1 MRKKK
6 KLTLLAVGLA
16 FAFVRAQAMGQASKA
31 PDLDLRSSF
40 VGGNLTCTQSALIIR
55 VPAPLM
61 ERAKVKARLAVLLR
75 EGLHD
80 EANGI
85 VNVAREKEIRKLAN
99 KLRSEGDKAQ

>member
-6 KLTLLAVGLA
+6 NFTPLAVGLA
-16 FAFVRAQAMGQASKA
+16 FAFVSAQASKV
-31 PDLDLRSSF
+31 PDLDLKSSF
-40 VGGNLTCTQSALIIR
+40 AGGNLTCTQSAPTIR

-75 EGLHD
+75 ESLFD
-80 EANGI
+80 DANGI

-99 KLRSEGDKAQ
+99 KLRNEGD